1 MAAETI
7 NQNKTS
13 TRNHWLIFLV
23 SLVAITLLLIFLPS
37 WFWVALPFLL
47 TSFVYGMRWV

>member
-7 NQNKTS
+7 NQTKTS

-23 SLVAITLLLIFLPS
+23 SLVAIT
-37 WFWVALPFLL
+37 WVALPFLL